1 MVLLQQKFNLQNWNI
16 YSQYNRYTWILF
28 HNYIT
33 NHNRLHQIMNRL
45 NLKLIWILVKIWTL
59 RCIPIKLNSF
69 NLQISNEL
77 LFTFAALNKLEES
90 SILFIINWIMPSQ
103 VSCHLIAPPQF
114 KLYFLLC
121 RSNISIVF
129 KTQFYHHHQ
138 NKERVLL
145 YCLGLNEYSSILTF
159 FRLKFGNGS
168 VEALPFSTMLIFLRS
183 QNVYTSKPHLGYF
196 YWNKILWAEHRC
208 FD

>member
-1 MVLLQQKFNLQNWNI
+1 
-16 YSQYNRYTWILF
+16 
-28 HNYIT
+28 
-33 NHNRLHQIMNRL
+33 
-45 NLKLIWILVKIWTL
+45 
-59 RCIPIKLNSF
+59 
-69 NLQISNEL
+69 
-77 LFTFAALNKLEES
+77 
-90 SILFIINWIMPSQ
+90 MPSQ
-103 VSCHLIAPPQF
+103 VSCHLIAPPQL
-114 KLYFLLC
+114 KLYFLLN
-121 RSNISIVF
+121 RSNISFVF

-183 QNVYTSKPHLGYF
+183 QNVYTSKPRLGYF

-208 FD
+208 FDQFSQFVKILVCPTTELFSPTSLRHHHHSYCC

>member
-1 MVLLQQKFNLQNWNI
+1 
-16 YSQYNRYTWILF
+16 
-28 HNYIT
+28 
-33 NHNRLHQIMNRL
+33 
-45 NLKLIWILVKIWTL
+45 
-59 RCIPIKLNSF
+59 
-69 NLQISNEL
+69 
-77 LFTFAALNKLEES
+77 
-90 SILFIINWIMPSQ
+90 MPSQ
-103 VSCHLIAPPQF
+103 VSCHLIAPPQLELCF
-114 KLYFLLC
+114 FLN
-121 RSNISIVF
+121 RSNISFVF

-196 YWNKILWAEHRC
+196 YWNKILQTEPRC
-208 FD
+208 FDQFSWFVQILICPTAELFSPTSLRHHHYFYCC